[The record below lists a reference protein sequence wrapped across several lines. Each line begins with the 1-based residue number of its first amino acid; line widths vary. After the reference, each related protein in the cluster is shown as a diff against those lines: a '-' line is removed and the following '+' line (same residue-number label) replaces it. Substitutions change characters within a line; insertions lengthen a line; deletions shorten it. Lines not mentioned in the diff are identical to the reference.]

1 MSFKSN
7 GLEISVVDAIREVD
21 AIAFSYR
28 IKEFANGATG
38 RRLTRV
44 LDMSAE
50 AEEVMHEADS
60 YRDKFG
66 LDETN

>member
-1 MSFKSN
+1 VSFKSN

-44 LDMSAE
+44 LDMSATSK
-50 AEEVMHEADS
+50 VL
-60 YRDKFG
+60 F
-66 LDETN
+66 DEFNHCYTSFSFCDV